1 MTTGSTTMVVGVGS
15 HHGDDQAGWLVID
28 RLQDSLQE
36 RLHDRHCLLPHV
48 KLRKALIPLDL
59 LDWMDGVQTL
69 HIVDACHTD
78 QQNTPLV
85 RRFAWRSGQLVPAAL
100 QERDHVKDDAGF
112 LPASHSGSHDFG
124 VLQVL
129 QLAEFT
135 AHCPAQIFVWAVAN
149 QQAGTIETA
158 ASWLSECLRARG

>member
-28 RLQDSLQE
+28 RLQAS
-36 RLHDRHCLLPHV
+36 RCLPPDV
-48 KLRKALIPLDL
+48 SLRKALIPLDL
-59 LDWMDGVQTL
+59 LDWLEGVQTL

-85 RRFAWRSGQLVPAAL
+85 RRFAWRSGQLVPATL
-100 QERDHVKDDAGF
+100 QERDHVKADAGF

-129 QLAEFT
+129 QLAELT

-149 QQAGTIETA
+149 QQADIIETA
-158 ASWLSECLRARG
+158 ASLLSDFCAEQAS